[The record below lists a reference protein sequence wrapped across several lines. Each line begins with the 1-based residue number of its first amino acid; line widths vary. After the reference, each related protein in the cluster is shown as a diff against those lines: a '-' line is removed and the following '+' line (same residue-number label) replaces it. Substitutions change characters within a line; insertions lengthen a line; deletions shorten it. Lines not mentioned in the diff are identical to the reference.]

1 MSVEAEAH
9 SAEAEAHSAE
19 AEAAGGDLRRATLE
33 RIEPPQ
39 GGAGGGGRG
48 LTTRHTRANRAA
60 RVGQGRAAGRFWLD
74 RRGEVGR
81 R

>member
-33 RIEPPQ
+33 RIEP
-39 GGAGGGGRG
+39 RG
-48 LTTRHTRANRAA
+48 W
-60 RVGQGRAAGRFWLD
+60 GRAG
-74 RRGEVGR
+74 RRGAFGWIEGVR
-81 R
+81 WDADSLL